1 MYIGSWCIGY
11 KKMMGPTRFERVT
24 SRLSAVR
31 STWLSY
37 GPGPHSALPVPLI
50 TVSLKHPWANVTG
63 RPLPNVRQ
71 VLSSS
76 TALNQCSQIMIMV
89 LMDPTNTENNNA
101 KETKET
107 KEDLEG
113 LYDLAIP
120 LSMPVTVIRELVEKF
135 DVEPVLRPG
144 KMDMTGEVMDREILV
159 LRGDLET
166 VKAVEKYMFEA
177 LDRKIAQWSSKDR
190 EEKYKKYSEEQA
202 SLRLKEVK
210 ENPEAVNSWE
220 LTSE

>member
-1 MYIGSWCIGY
+1 
-11 KKMMGPTRFERVT
+11 
-24 SRLSAVR
+24 
-31 STWLSY
+31 
-37 GPGPHSALPVPLI
+37 
-50 TVSLKHPWANVTG
+50 
-63 RPLPNVRQ
+63 
-71 VLSSS
+71 
-76 TALNQCSQIMIMV
+76 MIMV

-101 KETKET
+101 KET

-190 EEKYKKYSEEQA
+190 EEKYKKYSRGAGQFEAEGGKREPRSGKQLGA
-202 SLRLKEVK
+202 YLRVMAIL
-210 ENPEAVNSWE
+210 
-220 LTSE
+220 L